1 MNPVTDM
8 TSRLVRAS
16 ALAAFA
22 AALLAVPAQ
31 AFQQD
36 EEEEG
41 GTTRP
46 TFQRPTIQPEVL
58 RPQTRQEDE
67 EEQEDQAQPR
77 MIDPRFAQPELRPV
91 GPQFELS
98 DQALERFQAIQQDFQ
113 AGQLRLLDRQP
124 RFEIAPNPA
133 LNFELSELAGTRA
146 PDDLA
151 EQARRQNRLAD
162 FLLRIDRDAA
172 EAAMRTRRQPLGE
185 ENILAQCNPDAR
197 AFDWRDHGVVTPVRN
212 QGGCGSCWAFSS
224 MGAFEGSYAIRN
236 DRTMI
241 DTSEQRFVDC
251 PNAGGSCGGGWW
263 SGAFNYLMPTGT
275 SEEARYPY
283 TASNDQC
290 QARTP
295 TPYHA
300 VAWGYVDSA
309 GSTPSVSDMKDALC
323 RYGPLTVAVNATSA
337 FQSYSSGVFNENASG
352 GINHGVTLVGWDDAD
367 GAWIIKNS
375 WGTGWGMNGY
385 MRIAY
390 GSNRIGQGA
399 AWAQARNESYLRE
412 DCVGF
417 DPRTTEVARE
427 QGRWKIVDGSHWLFD
442 FDGNRR
448 EARQAM
454 QVIEHYG
461 LNRSCFIGRPDPSMS
476 YLLAG
481 EEAPQG
487 PMRGEDCIGFD
498 PADLDVREVDGS
510 WKLIEGSM
518 WLMDFGNN
526 SEEAWL
532 TLAAIQRYGFTH
544 QCFVGR
550 PDPSFTY
557 WRK

>member
-197 AFDWRDHGVVTPVRN
+197 AFDWLHP
-212 QGGCGSCWAFSS
+212 
-224 MGAFEGSYAIRN
+224 FEEHAAEIRAELLALK
-236 DRTMI
+236 
-241 DTSEQRFVDC
+241 EQRGFQPLKL
-251 PNAGGSCGGGWW
+251 PNW
-263 SGAFNYLMPTGT
+263 
-275 SEEARYPY
+275 
-283 TASNDQC
+283 ASKHQKK
-290 QARTP
+290 A
-295 TPYHA
+295 
-300 VAWGYVDSA
+300 
-309 GSTPSVSDMKDALC
+309 
-323 RYGPLTVAVNATSA
+323 
-337 FQSYSSGVFNENASG
+337 
-352 GINHGVTLVGWDDAD
+352 AD
-367 GAWIIKNS
+367 GAGAVSHDAGDWNVFYLFLHEEEYEENCRRCPLTTSLLQAPRNS
-375 WGTGWGMNGY
+375 
-385 MRIAY
+385 R
-390 GSNRIGQGA
+390 
-399 AWAQARNESYLRE
+399 ARNSRN
-412 DCVGF
+412 
-417 DPRTTEVARE
+417 
-427 QGRWKIVDGSHWLFD
+427 S
-442 FDGNRR
+442 
-448 EARQAM
+448 
-454 QVIEHYG
+454 
-461 LNRSCFIGRPDPSMS
+461 
-476 YLLAG
+476 
-481 EEAPQG
+481 
-487 PMRGEDCIGFD
+487 
-498 PADLDVREVDGS
+498 VRAS
-510 WKLIEGSM
+510 L
-518 WLMDFGNN
+518 
-526 SEEAWL
+526 
-532 TLAAIQRYGFTH
+532 
-544 QCFVGR
+544 
-550 PDPSFTY
+550 
-557 WRK
+557 